1 MKNKIVKSVLLGC
14 IMTLVIA
21 CNEKKEEPVAA
32 VLAIDKEQIKTE
44 IQGMEDA
51 FAAAFNA
58 RNADSSAAYYS
69 DDATSFSQ
77 NKAPLVGK
85 KAITDYLKTDVASF
99 PQGNKISFTTNEVHI
114 SNDANQVVEI
124 GSYVVVDSTGTKKNS
139 GNFISLFEKR
149 NGKYVCVRDMGA
161 SEMPA
166 KEKK

>member
-1 MKNKIVKSVLLGC
+1 MKNKIVKGVLLGC
-14 IMTLVIA
+14 IMTFVIA
-21 CNEKKEEPVAA
+21 CNEKKEEPVATP
-32 VLAIDKEQIKTE
+32 VVDKAQIKTE
-44 IQGMEDA
+44 IQGIEDA

-58 RNADSSAAYYS
+58 RNADSIATYYS

-85 KAITDYLKTDVASF
+85 KAITNYLKEDVKTF
-99 PQGNKISFTTNEVHI
+99 PKGYKISFTTNEVHV

-124 GSYVVVDSTGTKKNS
+124 GAYNVVDSTGTKVNS

-149 NGKYVCVRDMGA
+149 NGKYICVRDMGA

>member
-1 MKNKIVKSVLLGC
+1 MKNKIVKGVLLGC
-14 IMTLVIA
+14 IMTFVIA

-32 VLAIDKEQIKTE
+32 PVVDKEQIKTE

-58 RNADSSAAYYS
+58 RNADSTAAYYS

-85 KAITDYLKTDVASF
+85 KAITDYLKEDVASF
-99 PQGNKISFTTNEVHI
+99 PKGYKISFTTNEVHV

-124 GSYVVVDSTGTKKNS
+124 GAYNVVDSTGTKVNS

-149 NGKYVCVRDMGA
+149 DGKYICVRDMGA